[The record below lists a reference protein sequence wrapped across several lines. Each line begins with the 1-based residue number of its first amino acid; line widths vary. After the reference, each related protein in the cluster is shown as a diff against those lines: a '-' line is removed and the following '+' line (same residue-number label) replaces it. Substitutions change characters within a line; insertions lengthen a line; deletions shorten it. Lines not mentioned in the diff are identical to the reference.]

1 VPRPRRL
8 SDATF
13 GAPEF
18 IDALDPDLRTLVTF
32 SRTHARDVGVRQVF
46 VRLDDGPQVALR
58 YGQSL
63 TETVEPGAHRLRV
76 HNTFMWRTLQFTV
89 ETGEHLEFLI
99 INYCG
104 PVWQGIAA
112 VLGAAPIFL
121 KVHRRSL
128 V

>member
-1 VPRPRRL
+1 VPQPRRI

-13 GAPEF
+13 GAPER
-18 IDALDPDLRTLVTF
+18 IDALDPDLRTLITI
-32 SRTHARDVGVRQVF
+32 SRTHTKDVGVRQVF
-46 VRLDDGPQVALR
+46 VRLDDGPQVPLR

-63 TETVEPGAHRLRV
+63 TETVEPGTHRLRM
-76 HNTFMWRTLQFTV
+76 HNTFMRRTATFTV
-89 ETGEHLEFLI
+89 ETGEHLEFIL

>member
-1 VPRPRRL
+1 MPRPRHL
-8 SDATF
+8 SDATA

-18 IDALDPDLRTLVTF
+18 IGALDPDLRTLVTF

-63 TETVEPGAHRLRV
+63 TETVEPGSHRLRV
-76 HNTFMWRTLQFTV
+76 HNTFMWRTLPFAV

-104 PVWQGIAA
+104 PVWQAIAA

-121 KVHRRSL
+121 KIHRRSL

>member
-1 VPRPRRL
+1 VPQPRRFT
-8 SDATF
+8 DATF

-32 SRTHARDVGVRQVF
+32 SRTNAHDVGVRQIF
-46 VRLDDGPQVALR
+46 VRLDDGPPVALR
-58 YGQSL
+58 FGQTL

-76 HNTFMWRTLQFTV
+76 HNTLMRRTVNFTV
-89 ETGEHLEFLI
+89 ETGEHLEFIL

-104 PVWQGIAA
+104 PIWQGIAA

>member
-1 VPRPRRL
+1 VPRPRRF
-8 SDATF
+8 SDATS

-32 SRTHARDVGVRQVF
+32 SRTHTRDVGVRQVF
-46 VRLDDGPQVALR
+46 VRLDEGPQVALR

-63 TETVEPGAHRLRV
+63 TESVEPGSHRLRV
-76 HNTFMWRTLQFTV
+76 HNTFMWRTLPFTV
-89 ETGEHLEFLI
+89 ETGEHLEFII

-104 PVWQGIAA
+104 PIWQGIAA

-121 KVHRRSL
+121 KIHRRSL